1 MSGIDGSPSN
11 ARSCPFTFTLTIRP
25 SAGGSFYI
33 AGCRLSARNVAE
45 SAVGPGAPPCAV
57 TKAERVVLLP
67 RFPPVIC
74 CLFFLLLV
82 KGCSGNQTNHARDGS
97 KRIGVN
103 KTNSKTRMLD
113 RRPFVESGRIFS

>member
-1 MSGIDGSPSN
+1 MRGHQGRACCSI
-11 ARSCPFTFTLTIRP
+11 AAF
-25 SAGGSFYI
+25 SACY
-33 AGCRLSARNVAE
+33 
-45 SAVGPGAPPCAV
+45 
-57 TKAERVVLLP
+57 LL
-67 RFPPVIC
+67 FV
-74 CLFFLLLV
+74 FLLLV